1 MLLRML
7 LFDLATWHMF
17 AKLRL
22 HTDTTLDDFRA
33 ITSALEKSVCM
44 FIKDVCSLYNTME
57 LPKETAV
64 QER

>member
-1 MLLRML
+1 
-7 LFDLATWHMF
+7 MF

>member
-1 MLLRML
+1 ML
-7 LFDLATWHMF
+7 LFDLATWHTF

-33 ITSALEKSVCM
+33 VMSALGKSVHM

-57 LPKETAV
+57 LPKEMAA
-64 QER
+64 QGR